1 MNILVA
7 TIVKDE
13 AHRYL
18 ASALEGWSKFADK
31 IVAIDDGST
40 DSTAEILQA
49 CPKVAYHVLPDAES
63 LWGKEAPH
71 RAALFALALGHAEEG
86 DVILWL
92 DADMIPASD
101 PRKFFAPAEVDTW
114 AFPLY
119 DLWGTDGHDRLV
131 YRCDGYW
138 RGHRSPRVWAIRKT
152 GDFTAESLGWPEAR
166 GIHSGHIPTSYFDV
180 ERIILTMPSTCALL
194 HYGYFTQADRDDR
207 VARYEDV
214 SALLGPDERAH
225 ARSILDVPDLQ
236 TVPIGP
242 LYGLLRATN
251 SP

>member
-18 ASALEGWSKFADK
+18 ASALEGWSEFADK

-40 DSTAEILQA
+40 DSTAQLLQD
-49 CPKVAYHVLPDAES
+49 CPKIAYHVLPDS
-63 LWGKEAPH
+63 SDLWGKEASH
-71 RAALFALALGHAEEG
+71 RAALFALALGYAGEG

-101 PRKFFAPAEVDTW
+101 PRKFFQLEDVDTW

-119 DLWGTDGHDRLV
+119 DLWGQDGHNRLV

-138 RGHRSPRVWAIRKT
+138 VGHRNPRVWAIRKT
-152 GDFTAESLGWPEAR
+152 SSVDAAELGWPDAR
-166 GIHSGHIPTSYFDV
+166 GIHSGHIPHSYFNID
-180 ERIILTMPSTCALL
+180 RITLTMPSTCALL
-194 HYGYFTQADRDDR
+194 HYGYFTQADREERIERYGDVR
-207 VARYEDV
+207 V
-214 SALLGPDERAH
+214 LLGPDERAH
-225 ARSILDVPDLQ
+225 ADSIMGVPDLQ
-236 TVPIGP
+236 TLPVMP
-242 LYGLLRATN
+242 LYGLLRATE
-251 SP
+251 S